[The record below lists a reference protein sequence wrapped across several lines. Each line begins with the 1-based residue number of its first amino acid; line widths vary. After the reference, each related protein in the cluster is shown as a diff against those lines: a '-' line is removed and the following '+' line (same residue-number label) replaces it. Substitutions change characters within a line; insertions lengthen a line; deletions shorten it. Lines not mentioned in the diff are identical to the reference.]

1 MVRALFPLRAAL
13 IPDPCPLTPRSRDH
27 SSQNLDLA
35 LKAIDRYEFEASK
48 VHAAP
53 LADVVHEY
61 RCALG
66 AVGQTALAPPAI
78 V

>member
-1 MVRALFPLRAAL
+1 
-13 IPDPCPLTPRSRDH
+13 
-27 SSQNLDLA
+27 LDLA

-66 AVGQTALAPPAI
+66 AVGQAALAPPAI
-78 V
+78 VQNGGV